1 MQNNSNQLKKLHITQ
16 RDMLYF
22 TVLLKLQETSIHAA
36 EIHRFVSESF
46 KKDNLSPNRS
56 KAYVYNCMKE
66 MERLGW
72 ITHKVEGKKKIFSIR
87 REGEDTLTSFKDMYL
102 PLLLHIDKAVSQM
115 MYNVSNKAFHDV
127 DWSLT
132 DKEKQY
138 LSKILNVK
146 AIIQWYILHRL
157 HEQEGLHGGE
167 LYREMDQRYAWINSH
182 GYFYQVLRDLDHEG
196 FVTSQWANEETRSK
210 RTYHLT
216 DAGKRQ
222 YVELT
227 EQVRFHLH
235 ELRQFLRTMIQRFDH
250 VS

>member
-1 MQNNSNQLKKLHITQ
+1 MQNNTNQLKKLNMTQ
-16 RDMLYF
+16 REMLYF
-22 TVLLKLQETSIHAA
+22 TVLLKLQETSIHVA

-56 KAYVYNCMKE
+56 KAYVYNCIKE

-72 ITHKVEGKKKIFSIR
+72 IKHKVEGKKKIFSIR
-87 REGEDTLTSFKDMYL
+87 SKGIDMLISFKEKYL
-102 PLLLHIDKAVSQM
+102 PLLLHIDQAVNQM
-115 MYNVSNKAFHDV
+115 IYNVSHKEFHDV

-132 DKEKQY
+132 DQEKQY

-167 LYREMDQRYAWINSH
+167 IYREMDQRYASINSH

-210 RTYHLT
+210 RKYQLT
-216 DAGKRQ
+216 DAGRHQ
-222 YVELT
+222 YDELS
-227 EQVRFHLH
+227 EQVSLHLK

-250 VS
+250 